1 MVYIKIDEKQIKRML
16 KEAIQFQDD
25 IVCAVNMDFMKNI
38 AEAENRMIFDIL
50 KGLQSSIMTDA
61 VEVVRCKDCKNFIQK
76 GEEYLLGDV
85 YGFCERSRTGYFDD
99 GAEVYGNDFCSYGV
113 KGSD

>member
-1 MVYIKIDEKQIKRML
+1 MTCKDCISYE
-16 KEAIQFQDD
+16 
-25 IVCAVNMDFMKNI
+25 VCENGKLFETPCIHHKNKADF
-38 AEAENRMIFDIL
+38 
-50 KGLQSSIMTDA
+50 

-113 KGSD
+113 KGGD

>member
-1 MVYIKIDEKQIKRML
+1 MARYIDADKALLELQKFSFDTSDSYGVGYSDCL
-16 KEAIQFQDD
+16 T
-25 IVCAVNMDFMKNI
+25 AVEDTLNDLPT
-38 AEAENRMIFDIL
+38 EDV
-50 KGLQSSIMTDA
+50 